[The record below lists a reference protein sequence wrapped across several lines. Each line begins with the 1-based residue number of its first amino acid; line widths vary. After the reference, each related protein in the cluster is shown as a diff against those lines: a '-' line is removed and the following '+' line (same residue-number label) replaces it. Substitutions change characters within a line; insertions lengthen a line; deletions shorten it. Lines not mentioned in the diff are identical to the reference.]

1 MANSTALSQSWRDR
15 ALDRIKP
22 QPPAPARPAPPP
34 VDQSAWEKSVEAHK
48 VNTLTVR
55 DVGRIVFHET
65 QSFTNGD
72 SANDTIDLARE
83 KVAHTI
89 MNGDQQLG
97 RHRPATAHPDEPSAK
112 AVKDP
117 KTKAAYKSS
126 LNAAREAYLSATDPT
141 HGATHFK
148 FMTTADR
155 SDQKFNHN
163 SSKNNALKRQSG
175 PFNNSYLKGGVPS
188 HHVYVNTYA
197 PD

>member
-1 MANSTALSQSWRDR
+1 MANQTSQGESWSNR

-34 VDQSAWEKSVEAHK
+34 VNASAWEKSVEAHK

-55 DVGRIVFHET
+55 DVGRIVFNET
-65 QSFTNGD
+65 QSFTNHD
-72 SANDTIDLARE
+72 NANDTIDAARE
-83 KVAHTI
+83 KVAHAI

-97 RHRPATAHPDEPSAK
+97 RHRPATAHPIEPSVK
-112 AVKDP
+112 ALKDP
-117 KTKAAYKSS
+117 KTKAAYESS
-126 LNAAREAYLSATDPT
+126 LRAAREAYLSGVDPT

-155 SDQKFNHN
+155 SEQKFNHN
-163 SSKNNALKRQSG
+163 SSKRNALKTQSG
-175 PFNNSYLKGGVPS
+175 PFTNSYLKGGVAS